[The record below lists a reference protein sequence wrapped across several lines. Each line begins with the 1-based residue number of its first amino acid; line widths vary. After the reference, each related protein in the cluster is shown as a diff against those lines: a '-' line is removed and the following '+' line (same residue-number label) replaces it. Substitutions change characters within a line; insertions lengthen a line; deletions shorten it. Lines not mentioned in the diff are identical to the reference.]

1 MPTGQAPQLLAFV
14 GLMLLGTIALA
25 SDPFELPPIEYSTA
39 TPGNAVARLQ
49 ERIDKGQVSLDYD
62 QRLGFL
68 PALLEELEIPV
79 ESQTLVFS
87 KTSLQRHRISPAT
100 PRAVYFNDDVYVGF
114 CQKGDVLEVSV
125 ADPQLGAV
133 FYTVDQTTSDK
144 PQFLRETHR
153 CLLCH
158 ASSRTD
164 HVPGHLVRSLFVDAQ
179 GMPIFSAG
187 STSVDHTTPFE
198 KRWGGWYVTGTHGDQ
213 KHVGN
218 LVVRSRGNPHEID
231 NTAGQNKTD
240 LSGEANLQ
248 AYLSPHSDIVALMV
262 LEHQTLTHNVLTQAN
277 FSARQ
282 ALHSEAAMNRALGNA
297 EGERLES
304 TTRRIGNA
312 ASRVVDAFLFVDE
325 AKLTAPI
332 RGTSG
337 YAEHFASRG
346 PNDKQ
351 ARSLRQFDLQTR
363 MFRYPCSYLIYSESF
378 DALPTELRDAVYT
391 RLWEVLSGGDTTEK
405 YAHLSPEDRQAIIE
419 ILRETKTNLPD
430 AWK

>member
-1 MPTGQAPQLLAFV
+1 MPSTQLARL
-14 GLMLLGTIALA
+14 LMIAGIVLLGRSACA

-39 TPGNAVARLQ
+39 APANAISRLQ
-49 ERIDKGQVSLDYD
+49 QRIEEGELSLDYD
-62 QRLGFL
+62 DRLGFL
-68 PALLEELEIPV
+68 PSLLKALEIPV

-87 KTSLQRHRISPAT
+87 KTSLQRHRISPTT

-114 CQKGDVLEVSV
+114 CQQGDVLEVSV
-125 ADPQLGAV
+125 ADPRLGAV
-133 FYTVDQTTSDK
+133 FYTLDQTTSDK

-158 ASSRTD
+158 GSSRTD

-218 LVVRSRGNPHEID
+218 LVVRDRRNPHEID
-231 NTAGQNKTD
+231 NAEGQNKTD
-240 LSGEANLQ
+240 LQDQANLQ

-262 LEHQTLTHNVLTQAN
+262 LEHQTLAHNVLTQAN

-282 ALHSEAAMNRALGNA
+282 ALHSEEAMNRALGNA

-304 TTRRIGNA
+304 TTRRISNA
-312 ASRVVDAFLFVDE
+312 ANRIVDAFLFVDE
-325 AKLTAPI
+325 ATLTAPI

-337 YAEHFASRG
+337 YADHFESRG
-346 PNDKQ
+346 PHDRQ
-351 ARSLRQFDLQTR
+351 GRSLRQFDLQTR

-378 DALPTELRDAVYT
+378 DALPAELRDGVYD
-391 RLWEVLSGGDTTEK
+391 RLGEVLRGDNSSEK
-405 YAHLSPEDRQAIIE
+405 YAHLSNEDRQAIVE
-419 ILRETKTNLPD
+419 ILRETKPNLPD
-430 AWK
+430 AWN